1 METTQIKLDHIISEI
16 NTTPINGIYKAKQCI
31 KEKIDFYTN
40 SINKLESISMEQ
52 IRKYSFVS
60 EVLILSE
67 NKEKETFINKVLKQ
81 VVSIETHKFAPELN
95 KLHFKNETFVKVPQ
109 ITTIDEAIAQY
120 IKGNSINQ
128 LKALYK

>member
-1 METTQIKLDHIISEI
+1 METTTKLNYIIKEI
-16 NTTPINGIYKAKQCI
+16 NTTPITGIYKAKQCI
-31 KEKIDFYTN
+31 KERIDFYTN

-52 IRKYSFVS
+52 MRKYSFVS
-60 EVLILSE
+60 EVLTLSE
-67 NKEKETFINKVLKQ
+67 NKEKETFTKKVLKQ

-109 ITTIDEAIAQY
+109 ITTIDEAIVLY
-120 IKGNSINQ
+120 IKSNSINQ